1 LAGAGW
7 IGASLT
13 EAHFMTRRGFLL
25 TGLALLFLA
34 GRARAQAPAAVS
46 QADRLAIRRVIES
59 QLAAFQRDDGPGA
72 FAFASPTIRSIFV
85 TPETFLA
92 MVKNTYQ
99 PVYRPREVAFR
110 ELVSLAGAPAQEVYL
125 VGPDGQAVI
134 ALYVMERQPDGSWRV
149 NGVYLL
155 QVPGATT

>member
-1 LAGAGW
+1 
-7 IGASLT
+7 
-13 EAHFMTRRGFLL
+13 MRRRDLL
-25 TGLALLFLA
+25 FTGLALALFV
-34 GRARAQAPAAVS
+34 GRARALTSAPVS

-72 FAFASPTIRSIFV
+72 FAFASPMIREIFA
-85 TPETFLA
+85 TPENFMA
-92 MVKNTYQ
+92 MVKSAYQ

-110 ELVSLAGAPAQEVYL
+110 ALAEVEGAPAQEVYL

-134 ALYVMERQPDGSWRV
+134 ALYVMERQPDGNWRI

-155 QVPGATT
+155 PAPGAAT